1 MSMKKPT
8 QENEQLRICC
18 LPIAG
23 RENPYQ
29 HLMMEGLRT
38 EAGLEVRHGASGKVF
53 AALRSAYKYRPDVIH
68 YDWIHRYFL
77 RRHRFWTWI
86 HAPIFVLEL
95 IIIRRVFG
103 CRIVWTMHNLVTHD
117 AGADRIELWVR
128 RRFARICEWIRVFD
142 ESTVERGSELLGVER
157 ALFRVLPEGSYVD
170 YYPDAVCRDE
180 ARQRLEIGSDEF
192 VLLYFGQI
200 RPYKGIED
208 LLDAFENIRAPN
220 WTLVIAGLPLD
231 DRYSS
236 EIVAR
241 AKAQDH
247 VRFFMEFVRDGDVQ
261 IFFNASDIV
270 VLPFKKVENS
280 GTAVLAM
287 GFGKPVIAPRL
298 GVLSR
303 RLRQQDELLY
313 ETDEL
318 SEILASAVTLSKDQ
332 LARLGDE
339 NRRAVLQ
346 YKWEDFVSLFTPESN
361 PHVVARPLAQ
371 IA

>member
-1 MSMKKPT
+1 MSIKKPT
-8 QENEQLRICC
+8 PENEPLRICC

-29 HLMMEGLRT
+29 HLMMEGLRSS
-38 EAGLEVRHGASGKVF
+38 ADLDVRHGASGKVF
-53 AALRSAYKYRPDVIH
+53 AALRTVFRYRPDVIH

-77 RRHRFWTWI
+77 RRHRVWTWM
-86 HAPIFVLEL
+86 HAPIFILEL
-95 IIIRRVFG
+95 IVVRRVFG

-142 ESTVERGSELLGVER
+142 ESTVERGSELLGVEKD
-157 ALFRVLPEGSYVD
+157 LFCVLPEGSYVG
-170 YYPDAVCRDE
+170 YYPDEVGRVE
-180 ARQRLEIGSDEF
+180 ARQRLDIGLDDL

-208 LLDAFENIRAPN
+208 LLEAFENIRAPN
-220 WTLVIAGLPLD
+220 WALVIAGRPLD
-231 DRYSS
+231 ERYSN
-236 EIVAR
+236 EIVAS
-241 AKAQDH
+241 AKAH
-247 VRFFMEFVRDGDVQ
+247 ARVRFFMEFVQDEEVQ
-261 IFFNASDIV
+261 TFFNASDIV

-313 ETDEL
+313 DTDGL
-318 SEILASAVTLSKDQ
+318 SEALASAVTLSKEQ
-332 LARLGDE
+332 LARLGDN

-346 YKWEDFVSLFTPESN
+346 YEWEDFARLFTPASN
-361 PHVVARPLAQ
+361 SHVVTRPLEQVA
-371 IA
+371 